1 MKISPKNKNIY
12 NNLLNSIE
20 NLKNINIINSYLGNR
35 GYSIYKIS
43 LTPEIIDFI
52 KKELTV
58 TPFTINSY
66 GEAKNYPVYMES
78 DKKIYVPRFWGF
90 DLFGYPKEIKICK
103 GININLT
110 FKGTLRKDPI
120 DQELIIDKYL
130 QEINFNK
137 IN

>member
-12 NNLLNSIE
+12 KNLLKSIE

-78 DKKIYVPRFWGF
+78 DKKIYVPRFWG
-90 DLFGYPKEIKICK
+90 
-103 GININLT
+103 
-110 FKGTLRKDPI
+110 
-120 DQELIIDKYL
+120 LIYL
-130 QEINFNK
+130 DILK
-137 IN
+137 KLKSVTV